1 MQPYEPIRFPDF
13 IETKYQG
20 KAPRMGHYCELT
32 TKETWT
38 YFAWFQEI
46 MPRRIEYLSGRVLSS
61 LEMVSYPTDHAPHYP
76 RGDR

>member
-32 TKETWT
+32 TKETRT
-38 YFAWFQEI
+38 YFAWFQES
-46 MPRRIEYLSGRVLSS
+46 MPRR
-61 LEMVSYPTDHAPHYP
+61 LE
-76 RGDR
+76 